1 MNNIAQIELKI
12 DEQQVQNQIQ
22 QIIAKQARPQLLFWD
37 IDDMTKLTPY
47 GKTFLEENILCDP
60 RMKALERRKGEKG
73 KRIWPYEES
82 SKVLKNIIMNE
93 W

>member
-1 MNNIAQIELKI
+1 MNTVPVAISV
-12 DEQQVQNQIQ
+12 DEQWIKEKCNQVIHEYTRKQI
-22 QIIAKQARPQLLFWD
+22 LFWD
-37 IDDMTKLTPY
+37 IDDMTELTPY
-47 GKTFLEENILCDP
+47 GKTFLEENLLCDP
-60 RMKALERRKGEKG
+60 RMKALERRKGKG